1 MSGLCPWGAAV
12 VFGSSYLPSDSL
24 ALLGFLSS
32 VACSGRVGCRS
43 LFVALGSV
51 GMWWVSPPCCG
62 AVISV
67 SGDFCCLWS
76 RSVGCVLTRWWGG
89 FGISI
94 SNSYVLWRFRSPYNC
109 ISDGRLGGFRSPVVV
124 ALDGVHCVG
133 GA

>member
-1 MSGLCPWGAAV
+1 MVCTMAPNATAVCIFLSSSIAVVSDAAPPPPTSGLCPWGVAV
-12 VFGSSYLPSDSL
+12 VFGSSCLPSDSL

-76 RSVGCVLTRWWGG
+76 RSVW
-89 FGISI
+89 
-94 SNSYVLWRFRSPYNC
+94 YVVT
-109 ISDGRLGGFRSPVVV
+109 GE
-124 ALDGVHCVG
+124 VG
-133 GA
+133 GLGVSLSVEISL